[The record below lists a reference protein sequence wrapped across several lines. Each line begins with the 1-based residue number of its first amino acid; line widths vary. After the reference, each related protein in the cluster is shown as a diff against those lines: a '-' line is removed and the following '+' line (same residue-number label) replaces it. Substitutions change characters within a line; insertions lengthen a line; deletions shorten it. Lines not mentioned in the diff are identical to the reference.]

1 LAAEAAY
8 DLNTFAGKTVGETEQ
23 DLRRRTLRLVKNRR
37 KPQQLLSYKTIMLVV
52 AVLAACV
59 TMIYS
64 RVVLTEL
71 TEEANGYQQKLTVL
85 NAEYIRLSGELE
97 AASSIKTLEETAE
110 SDLGLSKIESSQVQ
124 YVNLTSEDH
133 IVVAD
138 EKGLGWLGTLWGSF
152 TALFEEYNP
161 F

>member
-8 DLNTFAGKTVGETEQ
+8 DLNIFAGKSAGETEQ

-37 KPQQLLSYKTIMLVV
+37 RPQQLLSYKTILLVV
-52 AVLAACV
+52 IVLAACV

-71 TEEANGYQQKLTVL
+71 TEEANGYQDKLTVL

-97 AASSIKTLEETAE
+97 AASSIKTLEESAD

-124 YVNLTSEDH
+124 YVNLTSEDR
-133 IVVAD
+133 IAVAD
-138 EKGLGWLGTLWGSF
+138 ERGIGWLGTLWESV
-152 TALFEEYNP
+152 TELFEAYNP